1 MEHIE
6 KLTSILIETQ
16 DELEKFKKLS
26 KKWESKAFNLQD
38 DNNQLRE
45 LIEKAKIVLF
55 NKNPHSTK

>member
-38 DNNQLRE
+38 NY
-45 LIEKAKIVLF
+45 V
-55 NKNPHSTK
+55 S